1 MPDAVRGFRVTP
13 ADLGTLASAVG
24 GIREQL
30 ERTADLG
37 QDVEPAL
44 GSDVVASALHHF
56 VTGWHDGRAQICADV
71 GQLSDL
77 LTQASQVYGETD
89 GDLAA
94 AMAGS

>member
-1 MPDAVRGFRVTP
+1 MPTAEHGFQVNP
-13 ADLGTLASAVG
+13 AALGALASSVRR
-24 GIREQL
+24 IRDQL

-37 QDVEPAL
+37 QDCGPAL
-44 GSDVVASALHHF
+44 GSDVVAGALHHF

-77 LTQASQVYGETD
+77 LAQASNAYSETD

-94 AMAGS
+94 AMS

>member
-1 MPDAVRGFRVTP
+1 MPDAFQVTP
-13 ADLGTLASAVG
+13 ASLGALASGVG
-24 GIREQL
+24 RIRDQL

-37 QDVEPAL
+37 QDVGPAL
-44 GSDVVASALHHF
+44 GSDVVAGALHHF

-71 GQLSDL
+71 GRLADL

-94 AMAGS
+94 AMA

>member
-1 MPDAVRGFRVTP
+1 VPDAARGFAVTP
-13 ADLGTLASAVG
+13 ASLALLASAVG
-24 GIREQL
+24 RVRDEL

-37 QDVEPAL
+37 DGVGPAL
-44 GSDVVASALHHF
+44 GSDMVAGALHHF

-77 LTQASQVYGETD
+77 LTQASQAYGNTD

-94 AMAGS
+94 AMS